1 MKVQA
6 IEAFARAQSISIL
19 IGLVIELNQNIDK
32 DRQQKLDR
40 NLIKLG

>member
-6 IEAFARAQSISIL
+6 IEAFARVQSISIL